1 MAVFQYEVFAKV
13 VTYKTFYQAAQAL
26 NVTPSAVSHSIAQF
40 ENELGFPL
48 FVRNRTGVTLTPDG
62 EKIYPIVQSML
73 NMEARLRQVADDIHG
88 VNSGTIRIGAF
99 SSVCINWLP
108 PIIRSFRKK
117 YPQIEIT
124 IIQGTFRE
132 IDQMVQQG
140 RLDIGFSALPVA
152 SHLLVEPLLKDPI
165 YCVTPTNFEPQDAQ
179 HVTLEDIGQRRFILQ
194 KVDYD
199 GDTKKAL
206 DRYNVTPNSIS
217 YSIDDQSILSMV
229 ASDLGLG
236 ILPELAL
243 QKLSGDVHVFPFSEP
258 FFRTVCLVTNSVQAQ
273 APSTK
278 RMIAEI
284 HRYLATAYGHR
295 YLGEHDERL
304 KKDEN

>member
-1 MAVFQYEVFAKV
+1 MAVFQYEVFAQV
-13 VTYKTFYQAAQAL
+13 VAYKTFYQAAQAL
-26 NVTPSAVSHSIAQF
+26 NVTPSAVSHSITQF
-40 ENELGFPL
+40 ESELGFPL
-48 FVRNRTGVTLTPDG
+48 FIRNRTGVTLTPDG
-62 EKIYPIVQSML
+62 ETIFPIVQSIL
-73 NMEARLRQVADDIHG
+73 NMESRLRQVADDIQG

-108 PIIRSFRKK
+108 PIIRAFRKQ

-124 IIQGTFRE
+124 IEQGTFRE

-140 RLDIGFSALPVA
+140 RIDIGFSALPVA
-152 SHLLVEPLLKDPI
+152 SNLIVQPLLKDPI
-165 YCVTPTNFEPQDAQ
+165 YCVTPTNFSPQDSTY
-179 HVTLEDIGQRRFILQ
+179 VTLEDIGKHRFILQ

-243 QKLSGDVHVFPFSEP
+243 QKLSGDVHVFPFSTP
-258 FFRTVCLVTNSVQAQ
+258 FFRTICLVTNKVQAQ

-278 RMIAEI
+278 RMIVAI
-284 HRYLATAYGHR
+284 HQYLNATYGKR
-295 YLGEHDERL
+295 YLGANELLRKGE
-304 KKDEN
+304 K